1 MVRFSVELPN
11 LHPIFKF
18 FSIIFLTN
26 DNFRQMETISWQ
38 DFEKVHLRAGTI
50 LEVRDF
56 PKAKKPA
63 YQLVIDLGAELGI
76 KQSSAQLTK
85 LYSKEEL
92 LGRQVICVTNFA
104 PRQVANF
111 LSEVLVTGFV
121 LPDGEVILSSI
132 ERPVMNGTLL
142 A

>member
-1 MVRFSVELPN
+1 MTESTNTPISFDDFMKVEM
-11 LHPIFKF
+11 H
-18 FSIIFLTN
+18 
-26 DNFRQMETISWQ
+26 
-38 DFEKVHLRAGTI
+38 VGTI
-50 LEVRDF
+50 TAAVDF

-63 YQLVIDLGAELGI
+63 YQLVIDLGEELGI

-121 LPDGEVILSSI
+121 LPDGEVVLSSI